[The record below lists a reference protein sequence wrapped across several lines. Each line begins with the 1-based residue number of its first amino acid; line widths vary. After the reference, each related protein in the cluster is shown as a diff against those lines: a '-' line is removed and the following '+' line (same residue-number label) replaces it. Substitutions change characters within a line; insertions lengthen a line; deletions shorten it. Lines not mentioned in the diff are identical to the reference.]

1 MKPTKFRPVAVVCG
15 IAALLVLAPAWFTF
29 DGSPGHEA
37 YKASGFG
44 LTGVIPGQDH
54 SPTGGVGV
62 LMVLVCVV
70 AAIAMLVIPPDDK
83 AAMVLAVGGLIA
95 TGVILADRGPRMT
108 GVSATWAPYAEAAIW
123 LVAVVV
129 CRRAQPPST
138 RLRRR

>member
-1 MKPTKFRPVAVVCG
+1 MKHSLYRPAAIACG
-15 IAALLVLAPAWFTF
+15 ILLLLVLAPTWFTF
-29 DGSPGHEA
+29 GGSPGHEA

-70 AAIAMLVIPPDDK
+70 AAIALLVIPTDDK

-108 GVSATWAPYAEAAIW
+108 GVAATWAPYAAAAIW
-123 LVAVVV
+123 LVAVVI
-129 CRRAQPPST
+129 CRQAQPPSKK
-138 RLRRR
+138 LRRP